1 MGDTKVNLNFNK
13 TTINHFWKQSDAKVA
28 KAISVM
34 ENVEHWVVD
43 DVESVA
49 KELISLGKKMG
60 EVSKE
65 SLNENAEEIIFIM
78 AYISCGKALRLLNWI
93 DATYPS
99 LSFYYVMNARQTVE
113 ESDQARLL
121 IDRLQTI
128 KILSMLGKVFSP
140 ARTRL
145 ISELL
150 KEKNSD

>member
-1 MGDTKVNLNFNK
+1 MSENKLNFNK
-13 TTINHFWKQSDAKVA
+13 TIVNNFWKTSDQKVA

-43 DVESVA
+43 DVDSVA
-49 KELISLGKKMG
+49 KELIALGKKMA

-65 SLNENAEEIIFIM
+65 ALNENAEELIFVM

-93 DATYPS
+93 DASHPS
-99 LSFYYVMNARQTVE
+99 LSFYYVMNARQTIE

-128 KILSMLGKVFSP
+128 KLLSMLGKIFSP
-140 ARTRL
+140 SRTRL

>member
-1 MGDTKVNLNFNK
+1 MSETKLNFNK
-13 TTINHFWKQSDAKVA
+13 TSINYFWKQSDQRVS
-28 KAISVM
+28 KAISIM

-49 KELISLGKKMG
+49 KELIGLGKKMS

-65 SLNENAEEIIFIM
+65 SLNENAEELIFIM

-93 DATYPS
+93 DESYPS

-113 ESDQARLL
+113 DSDQARLL

-128 KILSMLGKVFSP
+128 KTLSMLGKIFSP
-140 ARTRL
+140 SRTRL

-150 KEKNSD
+150 KEKGTD